1 MNPVTSPELSAL
13 ARAWIEAWRS
23 SREAGPL
30 DENIVVSSPNGL
42 SHADIHAIIVNRS
55 LSPRFY
61 DMLADFVQPEMGIYF
76 DALFGPYESQRAVRR
91 FLASVM
97 PDAADTRFEAV
108 FPAHLFSDEHGS
120 VSVEEWE
127 AFAPGAARPTAKGIS
142 IRRMSGPWIDYA
154 ADYYDTG
161 PMRREAAKVGRDMP
175 AGPKGGPEVWDDR
188 PVAPLS
194 AAARS
199 WLAGRRALRA
209 AGGWDVATTVEQ
221 PSGLSIRDMHA
232 IMNDR
237 STERDFDIICDL
249 MHPTDSVYVDPIFG
263 VFQGQAIIRQ
273 WLTDIMGKV
282 GNAGY
287 VPVGTALLSG
297 GLSFQEWQQVAPL
310 PDGREIPMTRGAS
323 VRRFADGWM
332 TYAADY
338 FDTAPM
344 LDPEVQAASK
354 AAGSTVTIEDV
365 LRYVKV
371 PTT

>member
-1 MNPVTSPELSAL
+1 MSTPAL
-13 ARAWIEAWRS
+13 TEAARRWIEDWRS
-23 SREAGPL
+23 RREAGPL
-30 DENIVVSSPNGL
+30 DDSVVITAPNGL
-42 SHADIHAIIVNRS
+42 GHADMHAIVTGRT
-55 LSPRFY
+55 LTPRFH
-61 DMLADFVQPEMGIYF
+61 DMLADFIQPDAGVYF
-76 DALFGPYESQRAVRR
+76 DALLGVRETQRAARR
-91 FLASVM
+91 LLASV
-97 PDAADTRFEAV
+97 AADAGAHRFDAV
-108 FPAHLFSDEHGS
+108 FPPDLFSDAHGS

-127 AFAPGAARPTAKGIS
+127 AFAPGEARPAMKGIS

-161 PMRREAAKVGRDMP
+161 PLRRAAASAGREMP

-194 AAARS
+194 AAAKS
-199 WLAGRRALRA
+199 WLADRRALRA
-209 AGGWDVATTVEQ
+209 AGGWDVATTVAE
-221 PSGLSIRDMHA
+221 PSGLSTRDMHA

-249 MHPTDSVYVDPIFG
+249 MHPTDSLYVDPIFG
-263 VFQGQAIIRQ
+263 HFRGQSVIRQ

-282 GNAGY
+282 GKASY
-287 VPVGTALLSG
+287 VPIGTALLHDG
-297 GLSFQEWQQVAPL
+297 VSFQEWQQVAPL

-323 VRRFADGWM
+323 VRRFEDGWM

-344 LDPEVQAASK
+344 LDPDVQAASK

-365 LRYVKV
+365 LRYVKL
-371 PTT
+371 PPS

>member
-1 MNPVTSPELSAL
+1 MGRPEPSEA
-13 ARAWIEAWRS
+13 ARRWIEDWRTR
-23 SREAGPL
+23 REARPVDDSL
-30 DENIVVSSPNGL
+30 VVTAPNGL
-42 SHADIHAIIVNRS
+42 GHADIHALVTDRM
-55 LSPRFY
+55 LTPRFR
-61 DMLADFVQPEMGIYF
+61 DLLADFIQPDAGLYF
-76 DALFGPYESQRAVRR
+76 DALHGARESQRGVRR
-91 FLASVM
+91 MLASVL
-97 PDAADTRFEAV
+97 ADSPRVEAV
-108 FPAHLFSDEHGS
+108 FPPHLFSDAHGS

-127 AFAPGAARPTAKGIS
+127 ATAPGGVPLKGIS

-161 PMRREAAKVGRDMP
+161 PLRRAAARSGQDLP

-188 PVAPLS
+188 PVPPLS
-194 AAARS
+194 EAARA
-199 WLAGRRALRA
+199 WLADRRALRS
-209 AGGWDVATTVEQ
+209 AGGWDVAATVAE
-221 PSGLSIRDMHA
+221 PSGLSARDMHA

-249 MHPTDSVYVDPIFG
+249 MHPTESLYVDPIFG
-263 VFQGQAIIRQ
+263 HFRGQAVIRQ

-282 GNAGY
+282 GKATY
-287 VPVGTALLSG
+287 VPVGAALLSDG
-297 GLSFQEWQQVAPL
+297 VSFQEWQQVAPL

-323 VRRFADGWM
+323 VRRFEGGWM

-365 LRYVKV
+365 LRYVKL
-371 PTT
+371 PSA